1 MKNLLSLFIILFTF
15 EAMAVGRIDL
25 SYGFYSLN
33 SKASNK
39 TTSTTSSEAAKSAA
53 VSGPYLFNLAYL
65 LPVADKVQVNLG
77 YSVLLADIAGTDKG
91 YGLNVGFNY
100 FILGSAK
107 NENLKNDAIDVE
119 RFEIWKPYTG
129 MSFYQRD
136 FQSIKNSYAGFGIN
150 GGVERYYTKD
160 VSFKGELRY
169 ISLSGTNSAIATE
182 INAIFGI
189 ILVI

>member
-1 MKNLLSLFIILFTF
+1 
-15 EAMAVGRIDL
+15 MAVGRIDF
-25 SYGFYSLN
+25 SYGYYSIN
-33 SKASNK
+33 SKAEKK
-39 TTSTTSSEAAKSAA
+39 TTSTSSSDSGNSAS
-53 VSGPYLFNLAYL
+53 VSGPYMFNLAYL
-65 LPVADKVQVNLG
+65 LPVADKFQLNIG

-100 FILGSAK
+100 FLLGSAK

-129 MSFYQRD
+129 IGFYQRD

-169 ISLSGTNSAIATE
+169 ISLSGANSVIATE
-182 INAIFGI
+182 MNAIFGI
-189 ILVI
+189 IFII